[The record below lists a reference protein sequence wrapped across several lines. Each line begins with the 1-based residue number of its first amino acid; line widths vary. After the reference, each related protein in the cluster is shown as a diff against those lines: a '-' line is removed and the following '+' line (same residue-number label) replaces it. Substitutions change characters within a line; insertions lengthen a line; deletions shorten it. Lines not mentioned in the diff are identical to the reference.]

1 MKAQQASLINAI
13 TLIAV
18 ALYLFYSDLNA
29 QAFNLIPLIFGV
41 ILLVL
46 NNGVMYGIASQM
58 KAACFCNVSALV
70 FSGYRFYAAY
80 EMDKEV
86 WMTGM
91 AILFFTS
98 LLATIALCIEIL
110 KIKK

>member
-13 TLIAV
+13 ALIAV

-46 NNGVMYGIASQM
+46 NNGVMYGVSSQM
-58 KAACFCNVSALV
+58 KAACICNVSAMV

-80 EMDKEV
+80 ESANEE
-86 WMTGM
+86 WMAAM
-91 AILFFTS
+91 AVLFFTS
-98 LLATIALCIEIL
+98 LLATIALCTAIF
-110 KIKK
+110 KK